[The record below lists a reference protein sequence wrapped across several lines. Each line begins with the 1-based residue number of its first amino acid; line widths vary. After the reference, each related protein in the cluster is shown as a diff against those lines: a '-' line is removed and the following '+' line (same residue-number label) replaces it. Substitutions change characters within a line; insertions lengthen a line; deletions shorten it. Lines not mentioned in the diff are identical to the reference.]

1 MFIEYIL
8 CTRHL
13 ENKIHVIPSLMEG
26 TVHTVKSENN
36 PGDYNSV
43 KMGETVLRKH
53 KGGTLP
59 VESEL
64 EVRSKG

>member
-1 MFIEYIL
+1 
-8 CTRHL
+8 
-13 ENKIHVIPSLMEG
+13 MEG
-26 TVHTVKSENN
+26 TVHTEKSKNN